1 MPERQR
7 LRYRAPMNTALPI
20 PLPGARAGG
29 DGLDPAALEELRQ
42 AHALLETPG
51 LAAQLANAVGAP
63 LEYVMT
69 RRLPVPATR
78 LVNALVRSALQQSL
92 RAAVATLD
100 PGQRRPPRTRT
111 HTLVAAASGAAGGAF
126 GLAGLAV
133 ELPVTT
139 TVILRSIAEIA
150 RAQGESLDDPATT
163 LACFEVLTMGGR
175 ASRDD
180 GAESGYFA
188 ARAVLA
194 QQVAAAAE
202 YVAVHGLVGKG
213 GPVIVQLLAAIASR
227 FSVNVSQKLALQAV
241 PLVGAV
247 TGATLN
253 TLFMRHFQAMAQGHF
268 TVRRLERRYGADVV
282 RRAYQALGDEAGD
295 RPAA

>member
-1 MPERQR
+1 
-7 LRYRAPMNTALPI
+7 TALPI

-111 HTLVAAASGAAGGAF
+111 HTLGAAGGAF

-150 RAQGESLDDPATT
+150 RAHGESLDDPATT

-175 ASRDD
+175 SSSDD

-202 YVAVHGLVGKG
+202 YVAVAGLVGKG
-213 GPVIVQLLAAIASR
+213 GPLIVQLLSAIAAR

>member
-1 MPERQR
+1 MSD
-7 LRYRAPMNTALPI
+7 ALPAL
-20 PLPGARAGG
+20 LPATAH
-29 DGLDPAALEELRQ
+29 GLDPAALDELRQ
-42 AHALLETPG
+42 ARQLLETPG

-63 LEYVMT
+63 LEYVMS
-69 RRLPVPATR
+69 RRLPGPATR

-92 RAAVATLD
+92 RTAVATLD
-100 PGQRRPPRTRT
+100 KRSAAPPRPRT

-126 GLAGLAV
+126 GLAGLAL
-133 ELPVTT
+133 ELPLTT
-139 TVILRSIAEIA
+139 TLILRSIAEIA
-150 RAQGESLDDPATT
+150 RAQGEALDDPATI

-175 ASRDD
+175 ARSDD

-194 QQVAAAAE
+194 QQVAAATE

-213 GPVIVQLLAAIASR
+213 GPLIVQLLSAVSSR
-227 FSVNVSQKLALQAV
+227 FSVTVSQKLALQAV

-253 TLFMRHFQAMAQGHF
+253 TLFMRHFQAMARGHF
-268 TVRRLERRYGADVV
+268 TVRRLERLHGAEVV
-282 RRAYQALGDEAGD
+282 RRAYRALADEDGGRAPG
-295 RPAA
+295 